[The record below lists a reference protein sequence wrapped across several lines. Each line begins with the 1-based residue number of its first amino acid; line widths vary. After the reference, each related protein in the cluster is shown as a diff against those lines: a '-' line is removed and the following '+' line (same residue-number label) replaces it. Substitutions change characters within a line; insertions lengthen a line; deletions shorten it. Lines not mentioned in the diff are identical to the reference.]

1 MLIITS
7 LIKRNDQKGGK
18 HMAGKS
24 KPIENEK
31 KPANAANEGVQFER
45 VNSKQCDG
53 LYEYLY
59 RRYAEGKSLFSVE
72 ETAIY
77 AAGVKN
83 LNESDSRPT
92 Y

>member
-1 MLIITS
+1 
-7 LIKRNDQKGGK
+7 
-18 HMAGKS
+18 MAGKS
-24 KPIENEK
+24 KPTENEK
-31 KPANAANEGVQFER
+31 KPTNAGDERVQLEQ